1 MRAETW
7 GRLKP
12 IFHRALELPE
22 EQREA
27 FLTAECGG
35 DPALE
40 EPLRALLASHQRAE
54 GFLDQNLL
62 EADPELA
69 EELTSAVVGS
79 RLGPYRI
86 VSELGRGGMGAV
98 YAAQRDDQTYQQTV
112 AIKLIKRGMDTEE
125 IVRRF
130 VAERQILARLTHPY
144 VARLLDGGSTP
155 DGRPYVVMEHI
166 EGRPLMSF
174 CEERR
179 LGIAERLQLF
189 LRVAEAVHFAHQN
202 LVVHRDLKPAN
213 VLVAADGTPKLL
225 DFGIAKLLEPSAPGL
240 TRAEANPRTP
250 EYASPEQLSG
260 GAVTTATDV
269 YGLGLLLYELLAGVN
284 PKTTEGGQGP
294 GGEIR
299 PASQLVRRRGG
310 AESLRRAR
318 RLEGDLDTVL
328 AKALA
333 LDPVRR
339 YGSVR
344 DLAEDLE
351 RHLEHRPV
359 KARRPTVA
367 YRLRS
372 FLFRYR
378 LASAV
383 GLAMTLLATTASWQA
398 WEASRQSRRAEQQTG
413 RARALS
419 TFLIGLFQVADPGQ
433 NRGQV
438 VTARELLDAGAERL
452 TASADRGPRWLA
464 PDGDVLATQPET
476 RADLLHA
483 IGEVYQ
489 NLGLYEPA
497 SRSLEQAAE
506 LRARLAGPQAELDRA
521 STLVQLAHLQR
532 GRGQLAESQTLYD
545 QALEIRRRLLPPAHL
560 DQAEVANGLGLLHA
574 TRGEAGEAAGQLGQA
589 IAIQRSNGEAG
600 LLPLAETLSNLAG
613 VEITLGEAEKAAQL
627 LDEARAIHRQKLGDD
642 HPRTASDLSNL
653 GGLRYSRG
661 DYAGA
666 AALFREAVA
675 LRRRL
680 LGPEHPHLAVALSN
694 LSAVLFELG
703 ELAEAEAALREA
715 LAIQRQLRAEPHADV
730 AHALNNLASLL
741 RERGQPQE
749 AIALFDEALGLYR
762 AVFGPR
768 HGMVATCLANLSLA
782 HRDQGDLPQAER
794 LAREALA
801 LRREL
806 LGAEHALVASSLY
819 GLADLAE
826 RSGRLEEAMGLHRQA
841 LEMRRRLLGADHPAL
856 ASSLVGLGGALLKGG
871 RAGEARGLLEEGL
884 AIRRRSLAADHPLVA
899 LAESALGAAWAEL
912 GERERARPLLESGH
926 RSLLSR
932 RGPEHPETRAAAQ
945 RLARLDARHA
955 GDGW

>member
-7 GRLKP
+7 GRLKAL
-12 IFHRALELPE
+12 FHHALELAE
-22 EQREA
+22 GQREA
-27 FLTAECGG
+27 FLAAECAG
-35 DPALE
+35 DEALAAA
-40 EPLRALLASHQRAE
+40 LRALLASHDRAE

-69 EELTSAVVGS
+69 EELSSAALGS

-86 VSELGRGGMGAV
+86 DSELGRGGMGAV
-98 YAAQRDDQTYQQTV
+98 YLAHRDDQTYEQAV

-130 VAERQILARLTHPY
+130 VAERQILARLTHPFI
-144 VARLLDGGSTP
+144 ARLLDGGATL
-155 DGRPYVVMEHI
+155 DGRPYVVMERI

-179 LGIAERLQLF
+179 LGVAERLRLF
-189 LRVAEAVHFAHQN
+189 LRLAEAVHFAHQN

-213 VLVAADGTPKLL
+213 VLVEADGTPKLL
-225 DFGIAKLLEPSAPGL
+225 DFGIAKLLEPAAPGL

-250 EYASPEQLSG
+250 EYASPEQLAG
-260 GAVTTATDV
+260 GVVTTATDV

-299 PASQLVRRRGG
+299 PASQLLRRRGG
-310 AESLRRAR
+310 AEALRRAR
-318 RLEGDLDTVL
+318 RLEGDLDTIL
-328 AKALA
+328 ARALA
-333 LDPVRR
+333 LDPARR

-344 DLAEDLE
+344 DLAEDVE

-359 KARRPTVA
+359 RARRPTVA

-378 LASAV
+378 LASAA
-383 GLAMTLLATTASWQA
+383 GLVMTLLAVTASWQA

-419 TFLIGLFQVADPGQ
+419 RFLIDLFQVADPGQ
-433 NRGQV
+433 SRGQV

-452 TASADRGPRWLA
+452 TAGTEPGPRWLA
-464 PDGDVLATQPET
+464 PNGEQLATQPET

-489 NLGLYEPA
+489 NLGLWEPA
-497 SRSLEQAAE
+497 SRSLAQAAE
-506 LRARLAGPQAELDRA
+506 LRSRLSGPQAELDRA
-521 STLVQLAHLQR
+521 GTLVQLAHLQR
-532 GRGQLAESQTLYD
+532 SRGEFDESQALYQ
-545 QALEIRRRLLPPAHL
+545 QALEIRRRRLPAAHL
-560 DQAEVANGLGLLHA
+560 DLAEVANGLGLLHA
-574 TRGEAGEAAGQLGQA
+574 ARGEAREAADQLGRA
-589 IAIQRSNGEAG
+589 IAIARANGEAG
-600 LLPLAETLSNLAG
+600 RLPLAETLSNLAG

-627 LDEARAIHRQKLGDD
+627 LDEARAIHHQRLGDD

-653 GGLRYSRG
+653 GGLRFSRG

-715 LAIQRQLRAEPHADV
+715 LGLQRRLRAEPHADV

-741 RERGQPQE
+741 RERGQARE
-749 AIALFDEALGLYR
+749 AAGHFEEALALYR
-762 AVFGPR
+762 RVFGPR
-768 HGMVATCLANLSLA
+768 HAMVATCLANLSLA
-782 HRDQGDLPQAER
+782 HRDLGDLPAAER

-801 LRREL
+801 MRREL

-826 RSGRLEEAMGLHRQA
+826 RAGRLGEAMSLHRQA

-856 ASSLVGLGGALLKGG
+856 ASSLVGLGGVLLEQGQ
-871 RAGEARGLLEEGL
+871 AAEARPLLEEGL
-884 AIRRRSLAADHPLVA
+884 AIRKKSLAADHPLVA
-899 LAESALGAAWAEL
+899 LAESQLGAAWAEL
-912 GERERARPLLESGH
+912 GERERARPLLEGGH
-926 RSLLSR
+926 RTLLAR
-932 RGPEHPETRAAAQ
+932 RGPEHPDTLAAAR
-945 RLARLDARHA
+945 RLARLGTRPA
-955 GDGW
+955 GSGS